1 MAQNFLDDLTRQN
14 LTYFKESEHELT
26 PRQIERSE
34 NQKASDESVALKFG
48 SILNSNLNSLEVDV
62 AEFGAE
68 QEETPKIKNLQ
79 FASALQQESNDRS
92 PKETENEHE
101 IKAVPKLPYFEAGS
115 NPLVFTPIAF
125 PHFNNE

>member
-1 MAQNFLDDLTRQN
+1 LTRQN

-34 NQKASDESVALKFG
+34 NQKASDESALLKFG

-68 QEETPKIKNLQ
+68 QDEMPKIKNFQ
-79 FASALQQESNDRS
+79 FALITQQESSDRS
-92 PKETENEHE
+92 PKDAENEPE
-101 IKAVPKLPYFEAGS
+101 NKAVPKLPYHEAGS
-115 NPLVFTPIAF
+115 NPNVFAPISFA
-125 PHFNNE
+125 HFHNE